1 MVFLKAV
8 WCVENGKLNT
18 LAYGREK
25 KNNKTNATKW
35 IQINR
40 LKYLL
45 LICMECFVVFDING
59 KPVPMPNTWQSMNE
73 GEIKEYG
80 GTTNTEFYVLHLWL

>member
-1 MVFLKAV
+1 
-8 WCVENGKLNT
+8 
-18 LAYGREK
+18 
-25 KNNKTNATKW
+25 
-35 IQINR
+35 
-40 LKYLL
+40 
-45 LICMECFVVFDING
+45 MECFVVFDING